1 MFVLFIA
8 LGLTCSILTSI
19 KFMIYVY
26 IFLAFQF
33 AAVFHLLILWFIGKN
48 KGLIP
53 KEITYGF
60 GPTLYKSIT
69 EETTFKVGVIL
80 WGTGISFHKRVED
93 GFEEVEIE
101 QLRLATK
108 LLVRLLPGVIIITPG
123 IALLNMYTSSAALVI
138 ASFIIANGALNLYQG
153 MMLFLASLVGE
164 KAFIVSYTLVFLTGV
179 GALIY
184 FIIYPQVLVEYCLR
198 FFT

>member
-1 MFVLFIA
+1 
-8 LGLTCSILTSI
+8 
-19 KFMIYVY
+19 MIYVY

-33 AAVFHLLILWFIGKN
+33 AAVFHLLILWLTGKS
-48 KGLIP
+48 KRLIP

-80 WGTGISFHKRVED
+80 WGTGISFHKKVGD
-93 GFEEVEIE
+93 DFEEVEID
-101 QLRLATK
+101 QLGFATK
-108 LLVRLLPGVIIITPG
+108 LLVRLLPGLVVAISGVI
-123 IALLNMYTSSAALVI
+123 LLNMYTSFAAFVI

-153 MMLFLASLVGE
+153 LILFLADLVGE
-164 KAFIVSYTLVFLTGV
+164 KAFVAAYTLVFLTGV
-179 GALIY
+179 GALVY
-184 FIIYPQVLVEYCLR
+184 FIIYPQVLVAYCLQ